1 MLSYDERGGRVVI
14 TENAAWT
21 FDGIAED
28 FECHVAKSVP
38 LYKEG
43 HDLVCEYSDF
53 FLNNGGKIF
62 EIGCSTGTLARRLLE
77 WHKSRSNI
85 HITGIDPVPDMIEFA
100 KKKTE
105 SDPRISY
112 ICDDA
117 FAVDMGDAD
126 IIISYYVIQFIA
138 PKVRQNIFDKIYKS
152 LNWGGAFFL
161 FEKVRAPDARFQ
173 DYAAQV
179 YADFK
184 LDKGFSEENIV
195 RKTRSLKGSLE
206 PFSTSA
212 NIDFMKRA
220 GFRDIMTISKWVC
233 FEGFLAIK

>member
-1 MLSYDERGGRVVI
+1 MI

-21 FDGIAED
+21 FSGIADD
-28 FECHVAKSVP
+28 FEGHIAKSVP

-43 HDLVCEYSDF
+43 HELVCKYSDF

-62 EIGCSTGTLARRLLE
+62 EIGCSTGTLTRRLLE

-85 HITGIDPVPDMIEFA
+85 QITGIDPVPDMIEFA

-105 SDPRISY
+105 NDPRISY

-126 IIISYYVIQFIA
+126 IIISYYVMQFIA
-138 PKVRQNIFDKIYKS
+138 PKVRQNIFDKVYKS

-179 YADFK
+179 YSDFK
-184 LDKGFSEENIV
+184 LDQGFSEENIV
-195 RKTRSLKGSLE
+195 CKTRSLKGNLE

-220 GFRDIMTISKWVC
+220 GFSDMMTISKWVC